1 MVFAELARMQRLLG
15 GDIDREYCLTRF
27 EDYAKT
33 SEPDLLYNYTKV
45 PTPCPAPAAPW
56 VVCSADGQCVRA
68 CVLCSTGATTIK
80 AATRTSAASTGAQRK
95 MRRWDEEARGWRRRG
110 VGGAKTGGGTQL
122 FFIGMPAHSYP

>member
-1 MVFAELARMQRLLG
+1 M
-15 GDIDREYCLTRF
+15 LT
-27 EDYAKT
+27 
-33 SEPDLLYNYTKV
+33 SP
-45 PTPCPAPAAPW
+45 APW

-80 AATRTSAASTGAQRK
+80 AATRTSAASTGAQRE

-122 FFIGMPAHSYP
+122 FFIGMPAHSHP